1 MTGVKDNMDTMKNS
15 IDDHDQ
21 LIKALAEQLVQIAE
35 RVERSVQTPPGNTD
49 SSAKVAQNQEDE
61 VKMCLL

>member
-35 RVERSVQTPPGNTD
+35 RVE
-49 SSAKVAQNQEDE
+49 
-61 VKMCLL
+61 